1 MAMVDTVEA
10 EIPSDLRKRK
20 GELATAITIA
30 KYTTYIQR
38 KQSTISLGK
47 KRLLIFRI

>member
-1 MAMVDTVEA
+1 MAMVDTVET
-10 EIPSDLRKRK
+10 ESHSDLRKRK

-38 KQSTISLGK
+38 KKYTISLK
-47 KRLLIFRI
+47 KKEIAYF